1 MKAEQPANPRRSIR
15 RHQMA
20 GLLVAGLVVGGV
32 ASWAAATDISGAV
45 IAPGVLMVDSYVKK
59 VQHPV
64 GGIVGEILAR
74 NGDRV
79 KAGDVVLR
87 LDATITRANLA
98 IVSKGL
104 TELLAR
110 KARLEAERD
119 GAEAVTVPPELA
131 STSSDPDVTHAI
143 TGERRLFDVRRTSRV
158 GQKAQLRQRI
168 EQLNEEIK
176 GLTVQTEAKSREVE
190 LIQRELKGTREL
202 WEKNLVPISKL
213 TALERE
219 ATRTEGEKGQLISS
233 VAQAKAK
240 IVETELEIIQVD
252 RDLASEV
259 AKELREIE
267 GKIGEFVER
276 KVAAEDQLKRID
288 IRAPQDG
295 VVHQSIAHTVGGVI
309 TPSDAIMLVVP
320 EADKLIVEA
329 KVTPQD
335 IDQLRLG
342 QEAVLRFSAFNQR
355 TTPQITGT
363 LKQISADITTEE
375 RTGTSYYTIRVA
387 MSDKDVALLGDRT
400 LVPGMPVE
408 VFVTTSDRRVLS
420 YLVKPLTDQITRAF
434 REQ

>member
-143 TGERRLFDVRRTSRV
+143 AGERRLFEVRRTSRV

-387 MSDKDVALLGDRT
+387 MSDKDVPLLGDRT

>member
-32 ASWAAATDISGAV
+32 GSWAAATDISGAV
-45 IAPGVLMVDSYVKK
+45 IAPGVLVVDSYVKK

-131 STSSDPDVTHAI
+131 STSSDPEVAHVIA
-143 TGERRLFDVRRTSRV
+143 GERRLFEVRQTSRV

-176 GLTVQTEAKSREVE
+176 GLTVADRSQ
-190 LIQRELKGTREL
+190 
-202 WEKNLVPISKL
+202 VP
-213 TALERE
+213 R
-219 ATRTEGEKGQLISS
+219 G
-233 VAQAKAK
+233 
-240 IVETELEIIQVD
+240 
-252 RDLASEV
+252 
-259 AKELREIE
+259 
-267 GKIGEFVER
+267 
-276 KVAAEDQLKRID
+276 
-288 IRAPQDG
+288 
-295 VVHQSIAHTVGGVI
+295 
-309 TPSDAIMLVVP
+309 
-320 EADKLIVEA
+320 
-329 KVTPQD
+329 
-335 IDQLRLG
+335 
-342 QEAVLRFSAFNQR
+342 
-355 TTPQITGT
+355 
-363 LKQISADITTEE
+363 
-375 RTGTSYYTIRVA
+375 
-387 MSDKDVALLGDRT
+387 
-400 LVPGMPVE
+400 
-408 VFVTTSDRRVLS
+408 
-420 YLVKPLTDQITRAF
+420 
-434 REQ
+434 

>member
-1 MKAEQPANPRRSIR
+1 MGRRPSPC
-15 RHQMA
+15 
-20 GLLVAGLVVGGV
+20 L
-32 ASWAAATDISGAV
+32 
-45 IAPGVLMVDSYVKK
+45 
-59 VQHPV
+59 
-64 GGIVGEILAR
+64 
-74 NGDRV
+74 
-79 KAGDVVLR
+79 
-87 LDATITRANLA
+87 
-98 IVSKGL
+98 
-104 TELLAR
+104 
-110 KARLEAERD
+110 
-119 GAEAVTVPPELA
+119 PELA
-131 STSSDPDVTHAI
+131 STSSDPEVAHVIA
-143 TGERRLFDVRRTSRV
+143 GERRLFEVRRTSRV

-387 MSDKDVALLGDRT
+387 MSDKDVPFLGDRT

-420 YLVKPLTDQITRAF
+420 YLVKPLIGPDHACVSGAVICVA
-434 REQ
+434 